1 MAMLRRSDG
10 WPGGF
15 VGKRHARRLAPL
27 ELPST
32 FPRSIRRRDPV
43 SGTADEPAALRGA
56 NRNIAHRR
64 MIMRN
69 DFDFAPYY
77 RATVGFDRVFDLLDS
92 VANQTAGGYPPYNI
106 ERAGED
112 AYKIVMAVAG
122 FAEAELNVTQKENE
136 LLVAGQAAPN
146 GQDDTQY
153 LYRGIAG
160 RNFERRFQ
168 LADHVKVVG
177 AKLANGLLTIELQ
190 REIPEEKKP
199 RAIHIQAEASPRTI
213 TQR

>member
-1 MAMLRRSDG
+1 MR
-10 WPGGF
+10 
-15 VGKRHARRLAPL
+15 
-27 ELPST
+27 T
-32 FPRSIRRRDPV
+32 FDYSP
-43 SGTADEPAALRGA
+43 
-56 NRNIAHRR
+56 
-64 MIMRN
+64 
-69 DFDFAPYY
+69 FY

-92 VANQTAGGYPPYNI
+92 VASQTGSNGYPPYNI
-106 ERAGED
+106 EKAGD
-112 AYKIVMAVAG
+112 NAYRIVMAVAG

-136 LLVAGQAAPN
+136 LLVTGQTAN
-146 GQDDTQY
+146 GQDEKQY

-199 RAIHIQAEASPRTI
+199 RAIPVTAGQAALTH
-213 TQR
+213 